1 MVDALITLHESND
14 DIENAYNLGIGSLFE
29 ALSCEVTEERNGE
42 FELVMEYPITGKWF
56 RELRL
61 RRIIMA
67 EPNPYSD
74 RQAFRI
80 YAITKPINGIV
91 TLNAEHI
98 SYDLSGYP
106 VQPFKADGIQNA
118 LSSLVSN
125 CAVPCPFRFSTSRLT
140 SAQMTVSKPA
150 SIRSLLGGTSGSLLD
165 IYGGEYEFDNYDV
178 KLENE
183 RGVDRGVSIRYG
195 KNLTDLKQEENCS
208 SVYTG
213 VYPFWY
219 SEQDGLLQLSE
230 KIVSAPGT
238 YDFTRIYPLDL
249 SQEWVEKPTEEQIRS
264 KTESYIKANNIGVP
278 KVSLTVSFIQ
288 LAQCEEY
295 HNYALLE
302 RVHLC
307 DTVSIEF
314 AELGVSAKAKCIKT
328 VYDAITRKYKS
339 IELGEARSNLS
350 STISSQNQA
359 IQENISKTF
368 MQQAIENATKLIS
381 GGLGGYVI
389 IHSSTGGN
397 HPDEI
402 LIMDTDDINT
412 ASKVWRWNKGGLGY
426 SSTGYNGPYA
436 LAMTQDGQIVAD
448 FITTGTM
455 SASLINGGV
464 LNIGG
469 LDDAD
474 GIIYVKDGDGKILVT
489 LDKSGI
495 SLTNGCTI
503 SWNNVS
509 DQPDIPSDDH
519 ITKITKNTVSS
530 EYIKGLNLEVGN
542 QIAMGAN
549 ATISWNNVSDQPDI
563 PSDDHITK
571 ITKNT
576 VSSEYIKG
584 LNLEVGNQIA
594 MGANATI
601 SWNNVSDQPDIPSDD
616 HITKITKNT
625 VTSEYISALKAS
637 AGALAIADDSGG
649 WNVIANSAGWWV
661 VGKNPATG
669 EKNNVATPAYF
680 MDVNGRIYMYIGGI
694 LRYKNEGE
702 FLTGA
707 WASSSGEYRSHRT
720 RWYNIAVAC
729 DDTSDI
735 RCKNTLRELDDEKY
749 MEELFDS
756 LKPMAFY
763 YNADSGY
770 IGTQR
775 HLGFIAQD
783 VEKSINDIGIKE
795 DMALF
800 DHMDK
805 DKLGVDKQEFIALCV
820 WQIQK
825 LKKRVDEL
833 EKFIRNGG
841 GN

>member
-14 DIENAYNLGIGSLFE
+14 DIENTYNLGIGSLFE

-56 RELRL
+56 KELRL

-106 VQPFKADGIQNA
+106 VQPFKADEIQNA

-150 SIRSLLGGTSGSLLD
+150 SIRSLLGGMSGSLLD

-183 RGVDRGVSIRYG
+183 RGADRGVSIRYG

-219 SEQDGLLQLSE
+219 SEQDGLFQLSE

-307 DTVSIEF
+307 DMVSIEF

-489 LDKSGI
+489 LDKNGI

-519 ITKITKNTVSS
+519 ITKITKDTVSS
-530 EYIKGLNLEVGN
+530 EYIKGLHLEVGDE
-542 QIAMGAN
+542 ISMGAN

-571 ITKNT
+571 ITK
-576 VSSEYIKG
+576 
-584 LNLEVGNQIA
+584 
-594 MGANATI
+594 
-601 SWNNVSDQPDIPSDD
+601 D
-616 HITKITKNT
+616 T
-625 VTSEYISALKAS
+625 VTAEYISALKAS

-649 WNVIANSAGWWV
+649 WNIIANSAGWWV

-669 EKNNVATPAYF
+669 EKNDVATPAYF
-680 MDVNGRIYMYIGGI
+680 MDVNGRIYMHIGGF

-735 RCKNTLRELDDEKY
+735 RCKNTLRGLDDEKY

-756 LKPMAFY
+756 LKPTAFY

-770 IGTQR
+770 VGTQR

-805 DKLGVDKQEFIALCV
+805 DKLGVDKQEIIALCV

-841 GN
+841 SN

>member
-469 LDDAD
+469 LDDTD

-489 LDKSGI
+489 LDKNGI
-495 SLTNGCTI
+495 SLTNGCSI

-530 EYIKGLNLEVGN
+530 KYIKGLHLEVGDE
-542 QIAMGAN
+542 ISMGAN

-576 VSSEYIKG
+576 
-584 LNLEVGNQIA
+584 
-594 MGANATI
+594 
-601 SWNNVSDQPDIPSDD
+601 
-616 HITKITKNT
+616 ITTDYVN
-625 VTSEYISALKAS
+625 ALKIKAS
-637 AGALAIADDSGG
+637 SVAAEGIQAGTIQSCVLTGCAIAFSNGAGG
-649 WNVIANSAGWWV
+649 WNAVINEGGMWIIGKGSAENPNFRVDNDGYLTARSGKIGNWNIGSGAIANSGTVLGSDGTLILAGDGNAIQLGSNAKFIPTALYVSQNGYNGSVPWWGV
-661 VGKNPATG
+661 
-669 EKNNVATPAYF
+669 
-680 MDVNGRIYMYIGGI
+680 
-694 LRYKNEGE
+694 YK
-702 FLTGA
+702 A
-707 WASSSGEYRSHRT
+707 AAQ
-720 RWYNIAVAC
+720 AVA
-729 DDTSDI
+729 SDERI
-735 RCKNTLRELDDEKY
+735 KQDIKVLSDESY
-749 MEELFDS
+749 DLLFDM
-756 LKPMAFY
+756 LQAYTYRFR
-763 YNADSGY
+763 NGSGFKSDKTH
-770 IGTQR
+770 I
-775 HLGFIAQD
+775 GFISQR
-783 VEKSINDIGIKE
+783 VKE
-795 DMALF
+795 NIDTVGMPDLAIYDDDNL
-800 DHMDK
+800 DL
-805 DKLGVDKQEFIALCV
+805 LGVDKQEIIALCV

>member
-14 DIENAYNLGIGSLFE
+14 DIENTYNLGIGSLFE

-106 VQPFKADGIQNA
+106 VQPFKADGIKNS

-150 SIRSLLGGTSGSLLD
+150 SIRSLLGGMSGSLLD

-183 RGVDRGVSIRYG
+183 RGADRGVSIRYG

-288 LAQCEEY
+288 LAQYEEY

-328 VYDAITRKYKS
+328 VYDVITRKYKS

-469 LDDAD
+469 LNDAD

-489 LDKSGI
+489 LDKNGI

-509 DQPDIPSDDH
+509 DQPDIPSDSY
-519 ITKITKNTVSS
+519 ITKITKDTVSS
-530 EYIKGLNLEVGN
+530 EYIKGLHLEVGN
-542 QIAMGAN
+542 EISMGAD
-549 ATISWNNVSDQPDI
+549 AVISWNNVSDQPDI
-563 PSDDHITK
+563 PSDSHITK
-571 ITKNT
+571 ITK
-576 VSSEYIKG
+576 
-584 LNLEVGNQIA
+584 
-594 MGANATI
+594 
-601 SWNNVSDQPDIPSDD
+601 D
-616 HITKITKNT
+616 T
-625 VTSEYISALKAS
+625 VTAEYISALKAS

-669 EKNNVATPAYF
+669 ETNDVATPAYF

-735 RCKNTLRELDDEKY
+735 RCKNTLRALDDEKY

-756 LKPMAFY
+756 LKPTAFY

-770 IGTQR
+770 VGTQR

-805 DKLGVDKQEFIALCV
+805 DKLGVDKQEIIALCV

-833 EKFIRNGG
+833 EKFIRSGG
-841 GN
+841 DN

>member
-14 DIENAYNLGIGSLFE
+14 DIENTYNLGIGSLFE

-56 RELRL
+56 KELRL

-150 SIRSLLGGTSGSLLD
+150 SIRSLLGGMSGSLLD

-183 RGVDRGVSIRYG
+183 RGADRGVSIRYG

-219 SEQDGLLQLSE
+219 SEQDGLFQLSE

-489 LDKSGI
+489 LDKNGI

-509 DQPDIPSDDH
+509 DQPDIPSDIH
-519 ITKITKNTVSS
+519 ITKITKDTVSS
-530 EYIKGLNLEVGN
+530 EYIKGLHLEVGDE
-542 QIAMGAN
+542 ISMGAN
-549 ATISWNNVSDQPDI
+549 AIISWNNVSDQPDI
-563 PSDDHITK
+563 PSDSHITK
-571 ITKNT
+571 ITK
-576 VSSEYIKG
+576 
-584 LNLEVGNQIA
+584 
-594 MGANATI
+594 
-601 SWNNVSDQPDIPSDD
+601 D
-616 HITKITKNT
+616 T
-625 VTSEYISALKAS
+625 VTAEYISALKAS

-649 WNVIANSAGWWV
+649 WNIIANSAGWWV
-661 VGKNPATG
+661 IGKNPATG
-669 EKNNVATPAYF
+669 EKNDVATPAYF

-735 RCKNTLRELDDEKY
+735 RCKNTLRGLDDEKY

-756 LKPMAFY
+756 LKPTAFY

-770 IGTQR
+770 VGTQR

-783 VEKSINDIGIKE
+783 IEKSINDIGIKE

-805 DKLGVDKQEFIALCV
+805 DKLGVDKQEIIALCV

-841 GN
+841 SN

>member
-14 DIENAYNLGIGSLFE
+14 DIENTYNLGIGSLFE
-29 ALSCEVTEERNGE
+29 ALCCEVTEERNGE

-56 RELRL
+56 KELRL

-150 SIRSLLGGTSGSLLD
+150 SIRSLLGGMSGSLLD

-183 RGVDRGVSIRYG
+183 RGADRGVSIRYG

-219 SEQDGLLQLSE
+219 SEQDGLFQLSE

-307 DTVSIEF
+307 DMVSIEF

-489 LDKSGI
+489 LDKNGI

-519 ITKITKNTVSS
+519 ITKITKDTVSS
-530 EYIKGLNLEVGN
+530 EYIKGLHLEVGDE
-542 QIAMGAN
+542 ISMGAN

-571 ITKNT
+571 ITK
-576 VSSEYIKG
+576 
-584 LNLEVGNQIA
+584 
-594 MGANATI
+594 
-601 SWNNVSDQPDIPSDD
+601 D
-616 HITKITKNT
+616 T
-625 VTSEYISALKAS
+625 VTAEYISALKAS

-649 WNVIANSAGWWV
+649 WNIIANSAGWWV

-669 EKNNVATPAYF
+669 EKNDVATPAYF
-680 MDVNGRIYMYIGGI
+680 MDVNGRIYMHIGGF

-735 RCKNTLRELDDEKY
+735 RCKNTLRGLDDEKY

-756 LKPMAFY
+756 LKPTAFY

-770 IGTQR
+770 VGTQR

-805 DKLGVDKQEFIALCV
+805 DKLGVDKQEIIALCV

-841 GN
+841 SN

>member
-14 DIENAYNLGIGSLFE
+14 DIENTYNLGIGSLFE

-56 RELRL
+56 KELRL

-150 SIRSLLGGTSGSLLD
+150 SIRSLLGGMSGSLLD

-183 RGVDRGVSIRYG
+183 RGADRGVSIRYG

-219 SEQDGLLQLSE
+219 SEQDGLFQLSE

-249 SQEWVEKPTEEQIRS
+249 SQEWVEKPMEEQIRS

-489 LDKSGI
+489 LDKNGI

-519 ITKITKNTVSS
+519 ITKITKDTVSS
-530 EYIKGLNLEVGN
+530 EYIKGLHLEVGDE
-542 QIAMGAN
+542 ISMGAN

-571 ITKNT
+571 ITK
-576 VSSEYIKG
+576 
-584 LNLEVGNQIA
+584 
-594 MGANATI
+594 
-601 SWNNVSDQPDIPSDD
+601 D
-616 HITKITKNT
+616 T
-625 VTSEYISALKAS
+625 VTAEYISALKAS

-649 WNVIANSAGWWV
+649 WNIIANSAGWWV

-669 EKNNVATPAYF
+669 EKNDVATPAYF
-680 MDVNGRIYMYIGGI
+680 MDVNGRIYMHIGGF

-735 RCKNTLRELDDEKY
+735 RCKNTLRGLDDEKY

-756 LKPMAFY
+756 LKPTAFY

-770 IGTQR
+770 VGTQR

-805 DKLGVDKQEFIALCV
+805 DKLGVDKQEIIALCV

-841 GN
+841 SN

>member
-14 DIENAYNLGIGSLFE
+14 NIKNTYNLGIGSLFE

-56 RELRL
+56 KELRL

-106 VQPFKADGIQNA
+106 VQPFKADGIQNS

-150 SIRSLLGGTSGSLLD
+150 SIRSLLGGMSGSLLD

-183 RGVDRGVSIRYG
+183 RGADRGVSIRYG

-219 SEQDGLLQLSE
+219 SEQDGLFQLSE

-402 LIMDTDDINT
+402 LIMDTDNINT

-489 LDKSGI
+489 LDKNGI

-530 EYIKGLNLEVGN
+530 EYIKGLHLEVGDE
-542 QIAMGAN
+542 ISMGAN

-563 PSDDHITK
+563 PSDSHITK
-571 ITKNT
+571 ITK
-576 VSSEYIKG
+576 
-584 LNLEVGNQIA
+584 
-594 MGANATI
+594 
-601 SWNNVSDQPDIPSDD
+601 D
-616 HITKITKNT
+616 T
-625 VTSEYISALKAS
+625 VTAEYISALKAS

-649 WNVIANSAGWWV
+649 WNIIANSAGWWV

-669 EKNNVATPAYF
+669 EKNDVATPAYF

-735 RCKNTLRELDDEKY
+735 RCKNTLRGLDDEKY

-756 LKPMAFY
+756 LKPTAFY

-770 IGTQR
+770 VGTQR

-783 VEKSINDIGIKE
+783 IEKSINDIGIKE

-805 DKLGVDKQEFIALCV
+805 DKLGVDKQEIIALCV

-841 GN
+841 SN

>member
-14 DIENAYNLGIGSLFE
+14 DIENTYNLGIGSLFE

-56 RELRL
+56 KELRL

-140 SAQMTVSKPA
+140 SAQMNVSKPA
-150 SIRSLLGGTSGSLLD
+150 SIRSLLGGMSGSLLD

-183 RGVDRGVSIRYG
+183 RGADRGVSIRYG

-219 SEQDGLLQLSE
+219 SEQDGLFQLSE

-489 LDKSGI
+489 LDKNGI

-519 ITKITKNTVSS
+519 ITKITK
-530 EYIKGLNLEVGN
+530 
-542 QIAMGAN
+542 
-549 ATISWNNVSDQPDI
+549 D
-563 PSDDHITK
+563 
-571 ITKNT
+571 
-576 VSSEYIKG
+576 
-584 LNLEVGNQIA
+584 
-594 MGANATI
+594 
-601 SWNNVSDQPDIPSDD
+601 
-616 HITKITKNT
+616 T
-625 VTSEYISALKAS
+625 VTAEYISALKAS

-649 WNVIANSAGWWV
+649 WNIIANSAGWWV

-669 EKNNVATPAYF
+669 EKNDVATPAYF
-680 MDVNGRIYMYIGGI
+680 MDVNGRIYMHIGGF

-735 RCKNTLRELDDEKY
+735 RCKNTLRGLDDEKY

-756 LKPMAFY
+756 LKPTAFY

-770 IGTQR
+770 VGTQR

-805 DKLGVDKQEFIALCV
+805 DKLGVDKQEIIALCV

-841 GN
+841 SN

>member
-14 DIENAYNLGIGSLFE
+14 DIENTYNLGIGSLFE

-56 RELRL
+56 KELRL

-150 SIRSLLGGTSGSLLD
+150 SIRSLLGGMSGSLLD

-183 RGVDRGVSIRYG
+183 RGADRGVSIRYG

-219 SEQDGLLQLSE
+219 SEQDGLFQLSE

-489 LDKSGI
+489 LDKNGI

-519 ITKITKNTVSS
+519 ITKITKDTVSS
-530 EYIKGLNLEVGN
+530 EYIEGLHLEVGDE
-542 QIAMGAN
+542 ISMGAN

-571 ITKNT
+571 ITK
-576 VSSEYIKG
+576 
-584 LNLEVGNQIA
+584 
-594 MGANATI
+594 
-601 SWNNVSDQPDIPSDD
+601 D
-616 HITKITKNT
+616 T
-625 VTSEYISALKAS
+625 VTAEYISALKAS

-649 WNVIANSAGWWV
+649 WNIIANSAGWWV

-669 EKNNVATPAYF
+669 EKNDVATPAYF
-680 MDVNGRIYMYIGGI
+680 MDVNGRIYMHIGGF

-735 RCKNTLRELDDEKY
+735 RCKNTLRGLDDEKY

-756 LKPMAFY
+756 LKPTAFY

-770 IGTQR
+770 VGTQR

-805 DKLGVDKQEFIALCV
+805 DKLGVDKQEIIALCV

-841 GN
+841 SN

>member
-14 DIENAYNLGIGSLFE
+14 DIENTYNLGIGSLFE

-56 RELRL
+56 KELRL

-125 CAVPCPFRFSTSRLT
+125 CALPCPFRFSTSRLT

-150 SIRSLLGGTSGSLLD
+150 SIRSLLGGMSGSLLD

-183 RGVDRGVSIRYG
+183 RGADRGVSIRYG

-219 SEQDGLLQLSE
+219 SEQDGLFQLSE

-489 LDKSGI
+489 LDKNGI

-519 ITKITKNTVSS
+519 ITKITKDTVSS
-530 EYIKGLNLEVGN
+530 EYIKGLHLEVGDE
-542 QIAMGAN
+542 ISMGAN

-571 ITKNT
+571 ITK
-576 VSSEYIKG
+576 
-584 LNLEVGNQIA
+584 
-594 MGANATI
+594 
-601 SWNNVSDQPDIPSDD
+601 D
-616 HITKITKNT
+616 T
-625 VTSEYISALKAS
+625 VTAEYISALKAS

-649 WNVIANSAGWWV
+649 WNIIANSAGWWV

-669 EKNNVATPAYF
+669 EKNDVATPAYF
-680 MDVNGRIYMYIGGI
+680 MDVNGRIYMHIGGF

-735 RCKNTLRELDDEKY
+735 RCKNTLRGLDDEKY

-756 LKPMAFY
+756 LKPTAFY

-770 IGTQR
+770 VGTQR

-805 DKLGVDKQEFIALCV
+805 DKLGVDKQEIIALCV

-841 GN
+841 SN

>member
-14 DIENAYNLGIGSLFE
+14 NIKNTYNLGIGSLFE

-56 RELRL
+56 KELRL

-106 VQPFKADGIQNA
+106 VQPFKADGIQNS

-150 SIRSLLGGTSGSLLD
+150 SIRSLLGGMSGSLLD

-183 RGVDRGVSIRYG
+183 RGADRGVSIRYG

-219 SEQDGLLQLSE
+219 SEQDGLFQLSE

-402 LIMDTDDINT
+402 LIMDTDNINT

-489 LDKSGI
+489 LDKNGI

-509 DQPDIPSDDH
+509 DQPDIPSDSH
-519 ITKITKNTVSS
+519 ITKITK
-530 EYIKGLNLEVGN
+530 
-542 QIAMGAN
+542 
-549 ATISWNNVSDQPDI
+549 D
-563 PSDDHITK
+563 
-571 ITKNT
+571 
-576 VSSEYIKG
+576 
-584 LNLEVGNQIA
+584 
-594 MGANATI
+594 
-601 SWNNVSDQPDIPSDD
+601 
-616 HITKITKNT
+616 T
-625 VTSEYISALKAS
+625 VTAEYISALKAS

-649 WNVIANSAGWWV
+649 WNIIANSAGWWV

-669 EKNNVATPAYF
+669 EKNDVATPAYF

-735 RCKNTLRELDDEKY
+735 RCKNTLRGLDDEKY

-756 LKPMAFY
+756 LKPTAFY

-770 IGTQR
+770 VGTQR

-783 VEKSINDIGIKE
+783 IEKSINDIGIKE

-805 DKLGVDKQEFIALCV
+805 DKLGVDKQEIIALCV

-841 GN
+841 SN

>member
-1 MVDALITLHESND
+1 
-14 DIENAYNLGIGSLFE
+14 
-29 ALSCEVTEERNGE
+29 
-42 FELVMEYPITGKWF
+42 
-56 RELRL
+56 
-61 RRIIMA
+61 
-67 EPNPYSD
+67 
-74 RQAFRI
+74 
-80 YAITKPINGIV
+80 
-91 TLNAEHI
+91 
-98 SYDLSGYP
+98 
-106 VQPFKADGIQNA
+106 
-118 LSSLVSN
+118 
-125 CAVPCPFRFSTSRLT
+125 
-140 SAQMTVSKPA
+140 MTVSKPA
-150 SIRSLLGGTSGSLLD
+150 SIRSLLGGMSGSLLD

-183 RGVDRGVSIRYG
+183 RGADRGVSIRYG

-328 VYDAITRKYKS
+328 VYDVITRKYKS

-469 LDDAD
+469 LNDTD

-489 LDKSGI
+489 LDKNGI

-509 DQPDIPSDDH
+509 DQPDIPSDSH
-519 ITKITKNTVSS
+519 ITKITK
-530 EYIKGLNLEVGN
+530 
-542 QIAMGAN
+542 
-549 ATISWNNVSDQPDI
+549 D
-563 PSDDHITK
+563 
-571 ITKNT
+571 
-576 VSSEYIKG
+576 
-584 LNLEVGNQIA
+584 
-594 MGANATI
+594 
-601 SWNNVSDQPDIPSDD
+601 
-616 HITKITKNT
+616 T
-625 VTSEYISALKAS
+625 VTAEYISALKAS

-649 WNVIANSAGWWV
+649 WNIIANSAGWWV

-669 EKNNVATPAYF
+669 ERNDVATPAYF
-680 MDVNGRIYMYIGGI
+680 MDVTGRIYMYIGGI

-735 RCKNTLRELDDEKY
+735 RCKNTLRALDDEKY

-756 LKPMAFY
+756 LKPTAFY

-770 IGTQR
+770 VETQR

-805 DKLGVDKQEFIALCV
+805 DKLGVDKQEIIALCV

-833 EKFIRNGG
+833 EKFIRSGG
-841 GN
+841 DN

>member
-14 DIENAYNLGIGSLFE
+14 DIENTYNLGIGSLFE
-29 ALSCEVTEERNGE
+29 ALCCEVTEERNGE

-56 RELRL
+56 KELRL

-150 SIRSLLGGTSGSLLD
+150 SIRSLLGGMSGSLLD

-183 RGVDRGVSIRYG
+183 RGADRGVSIRYG

-219 SEQDGLLQLSE
+219 SEQDGLFQLSE

-307 DTVSIEF
+307 DMVSIEF

-489 LDKSGI
+489 LDKNGI

-519 ITKITKNTVSS
+519 ITKITK
-530 EYIKGLNLEVGN
+530 
-542 QIAMGAN
+542 
-549 ATISWNNVSDQPDI
+549 D
-563 PSDDHITK
+563 
-571 ITKNT
+571 
-576 VSSEYIKG
+576 
-584 LNLEVGNQIA
+584 
-594 MGANATI
+594 
-601 SWNNVSDQPDIPSDD
+601 
-616 HITKITKNT
+616 T
-625 VTSEYISALKAS
+625 VTAEYISALKAS

-649 WNVIANSAGWWV
+649 WNIIANSAGWWV

-669 EKNNVATPAYF
+669 EKNDVATPAYF
-680 MDVNGRIYMYIGGI
+680 MDVNGRIYMHIGGF

-735 RCKNTLRELDDEKY
+735 RCKNTLRGLDDEKY

-756 LKPMAFY
+756 LKPTAFY

-770 IGTQR
+770 VGTQR

-805 DKLGVDKQEFIALCV
+805 DKLGVDKQEIIALCV

-841 GN
+841 SN